1 MHQPNR
7 SLLRHPDFLKLW
19 TAETISVFGTAITQL
34 ALPLIAATTLDVTPF
49 EFGLLTTIE
58 FLPFILFS
66 LPAGVWV
73 DRLRR
78 RPILIAGD
86 VGRALA
92 IASIPVAFA
101 FDALTI
107 WQLYVVGF
115 VNGVLTVF
123 FDVAYQSY
131 LPSVVDRDQLV
142 EGNSKLEIT
151 RSASQILG
159 PGLAGIL
166 IGVFKAPF
174 AMLIDSVSYA
184 VSAVFVFLIRRPEP
198 PVVPHDEEA
207 HGPKPSM
214 RQEIA
219 VGLRY
224 VTGHRW
230 LRSIAATTG
239 TSNFFG
245 NVGGRDPDPVPR
257 PTNAGSGRRRSASPS
272 PSPPSGSSSGHS
284 RRTGSRAAWGSGG
297 CWSRRRSGS
306 VSPAC
311 PIAFAPDALIWH
323 AVAVCGFLGG
333 FCGVGWNINQVILR
347 QAITPPRM
355 QGKMNAT
362 MRFIVWG
369 TMPIGAILGG
379 ALGSLIGLQPTIVDR
394 GAGRADRVHPGDAE
408 LGPPHRDDARPGG
421 RRGRRDSAGR
431 GGLTQGQSAGAGR
444 SLAALAASMPLATM
458 SAGTGF
464 PASTTGRACV
474 QLSWTVTRCARTSAW
489 WSAQQAVAGC
499 VSSHAI
505 MSATSLMSLS
515 R

>member
-1 MHQPNR
+1 METPSR

-19 TAETISVFGTAITQL
+19 TAETISVFGSAITQL

-78 RPILIAGD
+78 RPILIAAD
-86 VGRALA
+86 IGRALA
-92 IASIPVAFA
+92 IISIPVAFN

-107 WQLYVVGF
+107 WQLYAVGF
-115 VNGVLTVF
+115 VNGILTVF
-123 FDVAYQSY
+123 FDVSYQSY
-131 LPSVVDRDQLV
+131 LPSVVERDQLV

-151 RSASQILG
+151 RSAAQILG
-159 PGLAGIL
+159 PGIAGVL
-166 IGVFKAPF
+166 IGALRAPF
-174 AMLIDSVSYA
+174 AMILDSISYA
-184 VSAVFVFLIRRPEP
+184 ISALFLTWIRRPEP
-198 PVVPHDEEA
+198 PVEAHDEAA

-245 NVGGRDPDPVPR
+245 NVMGAILVLYLTRERGLGPAEIGFAFSV
-257 PTNAGSGRRRSASPS
+257 
-272 PSPPSGSSSGHS
+272 
-284 RRTGSRAAWGSGG
+284 
-297 CWSRRRSGS
+297 GS
-306 VSPAC
+306 VGVLVAALTTN
-311 PIAFAPDALIWH
+311 PITKRVGVGRMLVAMAIGFSLSGLPVAFFPDSLIWFG
-323 AVAVCGFLGG
+323 VALSGFMGG
-333 FCGVGWNINQVILR
+333 FCGVGWNINQVSLR

-379 ALGSLIGLQPTIVDR
+379 ALGGLIGLQQTIVI
-394 GAGRADRVHPGDAE
+394 GAI
-408 LGPPHRDDARPGG
+408 
-421 RRGRRDSAGR
+421 
-431 GGLTQGQSAGAGR
+431 GGLVAFLPVTLSSVRHIVTMPEPVTDEPAT
-444 SLAALAASMPLATM
+444 AAA
-458 SAGTGF
+458 
-464 PASTTGRACV
+464 
-474 QLSWTVTRCARTSAW
+474 
-489 WSAQQAVAGC
+489 
-499 VSSHAI
+499 
-505 MSATSLMSLS
+505 
-515 R
+515 

>member
-1 MHQPNR
+1 MDRQRP

-19 TAETISVFGTAITQL
+19 TAETISVFGSAITQL

-86 VGRALA
+86 LGRAIA
-92 IASIPVAFA
+92 IASIPVAFY

-123 FDVAYQSY
+123 FDVSY
-131 LPSVVDRDQLV
+131 MSYVPSVVDRDQLV
-142 EGNSKLEIT
+142 DANSKLEIT

-159 PGLAGIL
+159 PGMAGIL
-166 IGVFKAPF
+166 IGLLRAPF
-174 AMLIDSVSYA
+174 AMLIDSISYV
-184 VSAVFVFLIRRPEP
+184 VSAVFVFFIRRPEP
-198 PVVPHDEEA
+198 AIEPHDEA
-207 HGPKPSM
+207 ADGPKPSM

-239 TSNFFG
+239 TSNLFG
-245 NVGGRDPDPVPR
+245 NVA
-257 PTNAGSGRRRSASPS
+257 NAILILYLTRERGLGPEALGFAFSV
-272 PSPPSGSSSGHS
+272 
-284 RRTGSRAAWGSGG
+284 
-297 CWSRRRSGS
+297 GS
-306 VSPAC
+306 VGVLVAAFVTNRLTARLGVGRMLVLTSVGFSVAGLPL
-311 PIAFAPDALIWH
+311 AFAPDELIWY
-323 AVAVCGFLGG
+323 AVAISGFLGG
-333 FCGVGWNINQVILR
+333 FCSVGWNINQVSLR

-369 TMPIGAILGG
+369 TMPLGAIIGG
-379 ALGSLIGLQPTIVDR
+379 ALGSLVGLHETIVI
-394 GAGRADRVHPGDAE
+394 GA
-408 LGPPHRDDARPGG
+408 LGGLVAFVPVTLSSVRHIVTMPEPVDDARAP
-421 RRGRRDSAGR
+421 AEV
-431 GGLTQGQSAGAGR
+431 
-444 SLAALAASMPLATM
+444 AASA
-458 SAGTGF
+458 
-464 PASTTGRACV
+464 
-474 QLSWTVTRCARTSAW
+474 
-489 WSAQQAVAGC
+489 
-499 VSSHAI
+499 
-505 MSATSLMSLS
+505 
-515 R
+515 